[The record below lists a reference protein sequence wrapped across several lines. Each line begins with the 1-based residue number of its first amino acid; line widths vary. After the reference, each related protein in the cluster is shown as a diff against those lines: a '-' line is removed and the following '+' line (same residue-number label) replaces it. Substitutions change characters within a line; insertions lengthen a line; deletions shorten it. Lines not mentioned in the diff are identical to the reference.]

1 MSIHL
6 AKPEPFLC
14 TRAMK
19 RLGALAGVLV
29 SLSAGAYVLPGGAI
43 LRRMVSERQEQQPSN
58 VKVDGSLT
66 FYGPAMKEAGTA
78 LGNTSERSELGVD
91 GTLSMRAPGRCR
103 WEASAPD
110 GTKVAAVSNNGRR
123 RMEGPEVPALAVAID
138 PLCALLAMRTSG
150 DLADRRETVE
160 QQLQT
165 LGVET
170 RTTSLARFGGE
181 IAYVLGEPAEDQ
193 PQFWV
198 YKDTFRPARLRWKD
212 RAGTAWDLRFLDFAS
227 PVTGE
232 AIPRTIEVWRG
243 PERVLRFTALQSDPK
258 ARLPDN
264 LF

>member
-1 MSIHL
+1 MSTPP

-14 TRAMK
+14 TRAVK
-19 RLGALAGVLV
+19 RLVALAGVLA
-29 SLSAGAYVLPGGAI
+29 SLSAGAYVLPGGSI
-43 LRRMVSERQEQQPSN
+43 LRRMVSAREDLQLSN

-66 FYGPAMKEAGTA
+66 FYGPAVKEAGAA
-78 LGNTSERSELGVD
+78 LGSPTERSELGVD
-91 GTLSMRAPGRCR
+91 GTLSLRVPGRCR

-123 RMEGPEVPALAVAID
+123 RAEGPEIPALAAAID
-138 PLCALLAMRTSG
+138 PLCALLAMRTTG
-150 DLADRRETVE
+150 DVPELREAVE
-160 QQLQT
+160 QQLQA
-165 LGVET
+165 LGIQT

-181 IAYVLGEPAEDQ
+181 VAYVLGDPAEGQ

-212 RAGTAWDLRFLDFAS
+212 RAGTAWDMRFHDFAS

-232 AIPRTIEVWRG
+232 GVPRTIEVWKG
-243 PERVLRFTALQSDPK
+243 TERVLRFTALQSDPK
-258 ARLPDN
+258 SRLPDT